1 MKMEY
6 FYKFDDI
13 INDNIQNIYNT
24 LYILKL
30 YLVI

>member
-1 MKMEY
+1 MEY